1 MTVVEERK
9 RHCELHRVPVVTVDD
24 YHRHAWTA
32 HAGNNFACCWLVPD
46 PDPTWNVRKWN
57 P

>member
-1 MTVVEERK
+1 VTTTDRK
-9 RHCELHRVPVVTVDD
+9 RHCDLHRVPVVTVDD